1 MALTKDKKSKILS
14 NLKQAVADANSI
26 VFVNFHGLPVNLT
39 DELRGGLRE
48 SDTSYMVARKTLIKL
63 ALDEAKIEGEMPEL
77 TGEIALA
84 YGQDL
89 LNPAKSVYDF
99 SKKNPDLISIVGGV
113 FEGRYMDSEAMT
125 TIAKIPPREVLYGQL
140 VNVIN
145 SPIQGLVITLD
156 QFAQTKTA

>member
-14 NLKQAVADANSI
+14 NLKQEVAGANSI

-39 DELRGGLRE
+39 DELRGVLRE
-48 SDTSYMVARKTLIKL
+48 SDTNYMVARKTLIKL

-77 TGEIALA
+77 VGEIALA

-113 FEGRYMDSEAMT
+113 FEGHYMDSGAMT

-145 SPIQGLVITLD
+145 SPIQGLVIALD